1 MSGRVP
7 RKNHNFVCVP
17 GETKVVSVVKS
28 FCASQL
34 LRLPCTTKVVSVVKS
49 FCASHLLRLS
59 RTMETAEAFESEF
72 RTLVDELRKGG
83 EGWEVRQE
91 PPSGA
96 YLHVSLPQWGDE
108 DMNGIHIETYV
119 LGRELAARSAPV
131 ALHCESG
138 CPFQR
143 QFMKLF
149 HERAA
154 AHTEA
159 WPGNYT
165 MQVVNS
171 STACEISVPFAST
184 PKETVQKL
192 LTEIRRLQQLA
203 PIVDGIIKDCTQAE
217 SA

>member
-1 MSGRVP
+1 MSWERVIINEETAGVLP
-7 RKNHNFVCVP
+7 RKKKLLP
-17 GETKVVSVVKS
+17 GKTKIVKS
-28 FCASQL
+28 L
-34 LRLPCTTKVVSVVKS
+34 
-49 FCASHLLRLS
+49 CASHLLRLS
-59 RTMETAEAFESEF
+59 CTMETAEAFESEF

-91 PPSGA
+91 PPSRA

-154 AHTEA
+154 AHIEA

-165 MQVVNS
+165 TQLVNS
-171 STACEISVPFAST
+171 FTACEISVPFAST

-217 SA
+217 SV

>member
-1 MSGRVP
+1 
-7 RKNHNFVCVP
+7 
-17 GETKVVSVVKS
+17 
-28 FCASQL
+28 
-34 LRLPCTTKVVSVVKS
+34 
-49 FCASHLLRLS
+49 
-59 RTMETAEAFESEF
+59 
-72 RTLVDELRKGG
+72 
-83 EGWEVRQE
+83 
-91 PPSGA
+91 
-96 YLHVSLPQWGDE
+96 
-108 DMNGIHIETYV
+108 MNGIHIETYV
-119 LGRELAARSAPV
+119 LGGELAARSAPV

-154 AHTEA
+154 AHIET

-165 MQVVNS
+165 TQLVNS
-171 STACEISVPFAST
+171 FTACEISVPFAST

-217 SA
+217 SV

>member
-1 MSGRVP
+1 
-7 RKNHNFVCVP
+7 
-17 GETKVVSVVKS
+17 
-28 FCASQL
+28 
-34 LRLPCTTKVVSVVKS
+34 
-49 FCASHLLRLS
+49 
-59 RTMETAEAFESEF
+59 METAEAFESEL

-184 PKETVQKL
+184 PKETVQKAFDGD
-192 LTEIRRLQQLA
+192 TTFTTTCPNRRRHYQGLHSSGSAGPVHFQKGRTQSGGQWYGWTSWSLA
-203 PIVDGIIKDCTQAE
+203 SIEGRTCVIKITLG
-217 SA
+217 